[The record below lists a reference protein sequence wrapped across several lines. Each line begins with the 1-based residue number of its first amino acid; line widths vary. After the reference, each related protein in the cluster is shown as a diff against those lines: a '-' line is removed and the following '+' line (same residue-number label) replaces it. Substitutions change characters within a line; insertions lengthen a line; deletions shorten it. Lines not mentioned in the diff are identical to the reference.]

1 MLSKTET
8 TSLMINLICA
18 KLLLSYPR
26 KIIQIGATAAW
37 LEMLYV
43 SFLCLGIFYLTL
55 RVYKRKKSVI
65 ELSSIM
71 FGKTGQIVVGI
82 ICFVVLGINF
92 VSVTR
97 IYAESVKIV
106 LLQNTDV
113 DLILALFMLTGGIG
127 AYFGLKST
135 AKITYIV
142 LPAAAIVFAAFL
154 LLLIP
159 EYNSQNI
166 APIFGQGAKKI
177 FVDGINTSFVFS
189 DIFALNLLL
198 SKTQSINSA
207 AKSGI
212 KAIIISSIA
221 GTLICFAYCL
231 IFPYPTSKD
240 FIMPVYQ
247 LSRFINTSSF
257 FNRFEA
263 FFQFTWSVLIML
275 YCSAYVYIL
284 SMTWQK
290 AFGLSHTKPLIFPI
304 ALLLGGV
311 ALLSDSMMDF
321 MDKFEVLESYVW
333 PVALFLPLV
342 VGIVYML
349 RQKKKKSVL

>member
-8 TSLMINLICA
+8 TALMINLICA

-26 KIIQIGATAAW
+26 KIIQTGATAAW
-37 LEMLYV
+37 LEMIYV
-43 SFLCLGIFYLTL
+43 SLLCLGIFYLTIL
-55 RVYKRKKSVI
+55 VYKRKKSVI
-65 ELSSIM
+65 DLSAMM
-71 FGKTGQIVVGI
+71 FGSAGQIIVGL
-82 ICFVVLGINF
+82 ICFVALGINF

-166 APIFGQGAKKI
+166 APVFGPGPGKI
-177 FVDGINTSFVFS
+177 FISGINSSFVFS
-189 DIFALNLLL
+189 DILALNLLL
-198 SKTQSINSA
+198 SDTKSVRDT
-207 AKSGI
+207 AKSGT
-212 KAIIISSIA
+212 KAIIISAIA

-290 AFGLSHTKPLIFPI
+290 AFGLEHAKPLIFPV
-304 ALLLGGV
+304 ALLLGAV

-321 MDKFEVLESYVW
+321 MDRFEKLESYVW

-342 VGIVYML
+342 VGMAYKLWQRKRKPV
-349 RQKKKKSVL
+349 

>member
-37 LEMLYV
+37 LEMIYV
-43 SFLCLGIFYLTL
+43 SLLCLGIFYLTV

-65 ELSSIM
+65 DLSFVM
-71 FGKTGQIVVGI
+71 FGKTGQIIVGV

-97 IYAESVKIV
+97 IYSESVKIV

-113 DLILALFMLTGGIG
+113 NLILSLFMLTGAIG

-166 APIFGQGAKKI
+166 APIFGTGAKNI
-177 FVDGINTSFVFS
+177 FIGGINSSFVFS
-189 DIFALNLLL
+189 DILALNLLL
-198 SKTQSINSA
+198 SKTKSVEAA

-212 KAIIISSIA
+212 KAIIISAVA
-221 GTLICFAYCL
+221 GTLICFTYCL

-263 FFQFTWSVLIML
+263 FFQFTWSVLIIL

-284 SMTWQK
+284 SMTWQN
-290 AFGLSHTKPLIFPI
+290 AFRLSHTKPLIFPV
-304 ALLLGGV
+304 ALLLGAI

-321 MDKFEVLESYVW
+321 METFEVLENYVW

-342 VGIVYML
+342 VGIVYRL
-349 RQKKKKSVL
+349 KKKSKFNL